1 MTDSWPHTVLRPRDV
16 IRRLRART
24 TAGTTSASG
33 FTQRVSTNAH
43 IWVIEYDGILIS
55 TEHELASWDA
65 VEASLDGA
73 ANPIY
78 VPLVGDTDGATPG
91 SLVGA
96 TAAGQT
102 IVTVRRVGDT
112 VKNGRHFSV
121 GEARLHRIWWIE
133 SSAGDDYLCHIRP
146 PLRDAYPDAVALN
159 FLQPY
164 CKCRLAS
171 DDEMSLTITPGRFA
185 TGAVKFLEDPS

>member
-24 TAGTTSASG
+24 TTGTTSASG
-33 FTQRVSTNAH
+33 FTQRVSSNAH
-43 IWVIEYDGILIS
+43 IWVVEYSGILIT
-55 TEHELASWDA
+55 TEDELATWDA
-65 VEASLDGA
+65 VEVSLDGA

-96 TAAGQT
+96 TAAGDTLVT
-102 IVTVRRVGDT
+102 IRRVGDT
-112 VKNGRHFSV
+112 VKQGRHFSV
-121 GEARLHRIWWIE
+121 GEARLHRVYGIE
-133 SSAGDDYLCHIRP
+133 ASGDDYLCHIRP
-146 PLRDAYPDAVALN
+146 PLRDAYPDAVAVN
-159 FLQPY
+159 FEQPY

-171 DDEMSLTITPGRFA
+171 DDEMSLTITPGRYA
-185 TGAVKFLEDPS
+185 TGAVKFLEDTG